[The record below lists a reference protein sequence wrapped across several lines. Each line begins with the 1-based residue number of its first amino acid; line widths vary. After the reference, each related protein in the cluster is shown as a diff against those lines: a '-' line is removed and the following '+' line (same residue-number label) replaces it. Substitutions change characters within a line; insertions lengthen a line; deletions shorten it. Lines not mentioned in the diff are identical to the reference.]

1 MMPKTLKNVIKFIC
15 FFGIGVLLIWLVT
28 KDLTPEQWDQI
39 NAALRKANY
48 WLAIPAVIMGLVS
61 HWLRATRWKL
71 LMKPLGH
78 QPSTLNT
85 FFAVMVGYLANLA
98 VPRLGEVTRCGIL
111 AQYEKI
117 PADKLVGTMIAERAV
132 DMLCLLLLIA
142 VTILTQIDVLGAY
155 VHHDIYL
162 PIARKIANA
171 NGTQL
176 LLLVAAL
183 IAAILA
189 LLWLLRRFA
198 RSKAAITIK
207 ALAKGVMEGILSI
220 GKMENK
226 WSFILQSI
234 LIWGCYLSQVYIG
247 FYCLQETSHL
257 GISAALAVLMIGSIG
272 MIVTP
277 GGIGAYQALVQKA
290 LELYGIAYVIGYAF
304 GWIIWV
310 VQTLLVVLVGFLSLV
325 ALPIL
330 NKKQSAAPARS

>member
-1 MMPKTLKNVIKFIC
+1 MPKTIKNVIKFIC
-15 FFGIGVLLIWLVT
+15 FFGIGLLLIWLVT
-28 KDLTPEQWDQI
+28 KDLTPQQWDEI
-39 NAALRKANY
+39 NTAFRKANY
-48 WLAIPAVIMGLVS
+48 WLVIPAIVIGILS
-61 HWLRATRWKL
+61 HWFRAIRWKL

-98 VPRLGEVTRCGIL
+98 LPRLGEVTRCGLL

-132 DMLCLLLLIA
+132 DMVCLLLLMAI
-142 VTILTQIDVLGAY
+142 TILTQIDVLGAY
-155 VHHDIYL
+155 VNHDIFQPL
-162 PIARKIANA
+162 SRKIANA
-171 NGTQL
+171 NAIQL
-176 LLLVAAL
+176 LLLIAGLAAF
-183 IAAILA
+183 ILLA
-189 LLWLLRRFA
+189 LWLLRRFA
-198 RSKAAITIK
+198 RSKAAQTIK

-220 GKMENK
+220 GKMEK
-226 WSFILQSI
+226 KGWFILHTI
-234 LIWGCYLSQVYIG
+234 LIWSCYLAQVYIG

-290 LELYGIAYVIGYAF
+290 LELYGITYVIGYAF

-310 VQTLLVVLVGFLSLV
+310 VQTLLVIFVGFFSLI
-325 ALPIL
+325 ALPIY
-330 NKKQSAAPARS
+330 NKKQQLK